1 MGPRNSGKMKL
12 ANYLEGT
19 TAAPLKKVASIVYHK
34 RTIIVPDSYL
44 ESPWMHKHV
53 IALQQSASCGFFLQP
68 VTARYRSYPPN
79 FAKAFR
85 IPLYGIVTFEKTYTQ
100 EALQQAR
107 EQLLACGLEKIDWTL
122 DLDKEDLSQ
131 IEQYF

>member
-1 MGPRNSGKMKL
+1 M
-12 ANYLEGT
+12 
-19 TAAPLKKVASIVYHK
+19 
-34 RTIIVPDSYL
+34 
-44 ESPWMHKHV
+44 
-53 IALQQSASCGFFLQP
+53 
-68 VTARYRSYPPN
+68 TARYRSYPPN